1 MGKKRKRPAH
11 GAGQSNRPQK
21 RPNTSPGPEAAGKP
35 SSFEPT
41 SSTSTTHPVLSL
53 YYPRV
58 VKLRSYILE
67 LLPPTSKSRRRKVA
81 SLGSQNGRV
90 SNIAGSRRST
100 ASQSQA
106 RNGDEADRS
115 RAQGVAELLDTT
127 LVGVLKQRD
136 HADAHSRE
144 RDFAAFT
151 QSQFRSSR
159 LRCTKVCA
167 TSSQSEIVDFAILTL
182 FKQKRAPYSRH
193 THLLCHGFQRASSH
207 YAPNHEHG
215 PGIVPQYPNKNVSML
230 KSFPWTDVLNLLG
243 ESCEEIMLHLLLDCG
258 LFVSLNS
265 NRGTYYQLSGV
276 QLVELNLL
284 SQEISEKKPADKGG
298 NESAASHVRHA
309 LHSPRSIVFV
319 RSRIFYARPALNA
332 KGEAKLGLQ
341 HIHVLNRYP
350 DCNDL
355 KHTVHIMKYIFPRQF
370 GLHNV
375 FTSVVDSKQTA
386 QSFKDYTLRE
396 EEMAMKKK
404 TCPGKFSNEN
414 LNKLPKR
421 LRGNLVGL
429 IQKLQKRHQRCS
441 YVELL
446 RHYCPVEKSPPTEV
460 QRSGPPLTDFATPIA
475 SVSAFC
481 RATLQNL
488 IPNDLFGTGDDG
500 ALNRDIVMR
509 QVDGFIQLRRFESM
523 SLHDVAQGL
532 KITCVEWLKP
542 PQRTD
547 SADKLCLSDKQ
558 KRLEIFLEFIY
569 YIFDSLL
576 IPLIRSN
583 FYVTESNVHRNRLFY
598 FRHDVWKRLIEPS
611 VAQLKSTVFEEVK
624 KETAARIL
632 SRRTLGYG
640 TLRMLP
646 KRTGA
651 RPIVNLRK
659 RAIVKSRWNG
669 RIELG
674 HSANTLLAPVFQ
686 VLNCEKA
693 SKSGSLGASMDSV
706 GDMYVR
712 LKRFRERLD
721 QRGISRKDRLYF
733 VKLDVQACFDTI
745 PQKRLLRLVDG
756 LISENEY
763 RVSKYAEVGALYQP
777 GLPGQANDEGGPAKP
792 VKKFVSRAAPAVD
805 FKSAY
810 DFVVERAKQST
821 KRNTVFVD
829 TGNQKRHEADD
840 LLALLEQHVRNN
852 LVKIGKKYFR
862 QKNGIPQGSVVSSIL
877 CNFFY
882 GEHERAE
889 LGFLGGDE
897 ESLLLR
903 LIDDYLLITTKED
916 AATRF
921 LRVMLEGGQEY
932 GILVT
937 PGKTLVNF
945 EVEMG
950 GYDIRR
956 LGRLSQEQFPYC
968 GNLIDTRTLA
978 ISKDRTR
985 RQDDDL
991 HVCDSLT
998 LELRKTPGQGFY
1010 RKSLSM
1016 FKLQAHAMFFD
1027 VKHNSASVVL
1037 AGVYHAF
1044 LDCAMRMYAYLRS
1057 LSRRQRNS
1065 REVRRSSMDDMLTR
1079 TIGGLIDYAV
1089 RLIRSCT
1096 KSSGGDDGEGRSGST
1111 GNNAII
1117 TRVQI
1122 QWLAVQAFREV
1133 LGKKQ
1138 SRSGRTIQ
1146 WLDSVGRASRPT
1158 GHREAGRLWRVVK
1171 DARGVM
1177 QNYRI

>member
-611 VAQLKSTVFEEVK
+611 VRAAQSTVLRVRK
-624 KETAARIL
+624 KQRPGSCRE
-632 SRRTLGYG
+632 TLGYG

-674 HSANTLLAPVFQ
+674 HSATRYLHLFSRCLIV
-686 VLNCEKA
+686 K
-693 SKSGSLGASMDSV
+693 
-706 GDMYVR
+706 R
-712 LKRFRERLD
+712 LRS
-721 QRGISRKDRLYF
+721 RGLS
-733 VKLDVQACFDTI
+733 
-745 PQKRLLRLVDG
+745 KRLLRLVDG

-763 RVSKYAEVGALYQP
+763 AETG
-777 GLPGQANDEGGPAKP
+777 
-792 VKKFVSRAAPAVD
+792 KKFVSRAAPAVD

>member
-1 MGKKRKRPAH
+1 MGKMRKRPAH
-11 GAGQSNRPQK
+11 GAGHSNRPQK
-21 RPNTSPGPEAAGKP
+21 RPNTSPGPKAAGKL
-35 SSFEPT
+35 SSFEPP

-90 SNIAGSRRST
+90 NNIAGSRRST

-115 RAQGVAELLDTT
+115 RAQEVAELLDTT

-136 HADAHSRE
+136 HADAHSRQ

-159 LRCTKVCA
+159 LRCTEVCA

-182 FKQKRAPYSRH
+182 FEQKRAPYSRH

-284 SQEISEKKPADKGG
+284 SQEISEKKPGDKGG
-298 NESAASHVRHA
+298 NESAATHVRDA

-341 HIHVLNRYP
+341 HIHVFNRYP

-355 KHTVHIMKYIFPRQF
+355 NHTVHIMKYIFPRQF

-414 LNKLPKR
+414 LNRLPKR

-446 RHYCPVEKSPPTEV
+446 RHYCPVEKPPPTEV

-500 ALNRDIVMR
+500 ARNRDIVMR

-542 PQRTD
+542 PQRTE

-651 RPIVNLRK
+651 P
-659 RAIVKSRWNG
+659 
-669 RIELG
+669 
-674 HSANTLLAPVFQ
+674 
-686 VLNCEKA
+686 
-693 SKSGSLGASMDSV
+693 
-706 GDMYVR
+706 
-712 LKRFRERLD
+712 
-721 QRGISRKDRLYF
+721 
-733 VKLDVQACFDTI
+733 
-745 PQKRLLRLVDG
+745 
-756 LISENEY
+756 
-763 RVSKYAEVGALYQP
+763 
-777 GLPGQANDEGGPAKP
+777 KP
-792 VKKFVSRAAPAVD
+792 VRKFVSRAAPAVD

-810 DFVVERAKQST
+810 DFVVERSKQST

-932 GILVT
+932 GISVT

-956 LGRLSQEQFPYC
+956 LGRSSQEQFPYC

-1065 REVRRSSMDDMLTR
+1065 GEVRISSMDDMLTR

-1096 KSSGGDDGEGRSGST
+1096 KSSGGDDGEGRSDST
-1111 GNNAII
+1111 GA
-1117 TRVQI
+1117 RDVLRREAQFASVV
-1122 QWLAVQAFREV
+1122 LAGVYHAFLDCAMRMYAYLRSLSRRQRNSGEV
-1133 LGKKQ
+1133 RISSMDDMLT
-1138 SRSGRTIQ
+1138 RTIGG
-1146 WLDSVGRASRPT
+1146 LIDYAVRLIRSCTKSSGGDDGEGRSDSTDPVVGGAGVQRGA
-1158 GHREAGRLWRVVK
+1158 GEEAESVWADDTMAG
-1171 DARGVM
+1171 
-1177 QNYRI
+1177 